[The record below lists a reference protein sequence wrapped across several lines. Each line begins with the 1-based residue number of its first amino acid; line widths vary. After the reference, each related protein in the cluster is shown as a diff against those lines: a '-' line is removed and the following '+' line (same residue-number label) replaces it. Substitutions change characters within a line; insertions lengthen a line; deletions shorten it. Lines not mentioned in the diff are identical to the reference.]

1 MVIVGSSVVCYFS
14 YLDRYSIIQVKR
26 LCKLIISMF
35 ISKVKL
41 MKRSYGQT
49 IINNDSQY
57 KSINNEDNNPNKYSY
72 PRFRNIAHFI
82 NLNVYVILRKLLTD

>member
-1 MVIVGSSVVCYFS
+1 MPLQTFPCRLVSRFSPGGCCGSSVVCYFS

-41 MKRSYGQT
+41 M
-49 IINNDSQY
+49 
-57 KSINNEDNNPNKYSY
+57 
-72 PRFRNIAHFI
+72 
-82 NLNVYVILRKLLTD
+82 